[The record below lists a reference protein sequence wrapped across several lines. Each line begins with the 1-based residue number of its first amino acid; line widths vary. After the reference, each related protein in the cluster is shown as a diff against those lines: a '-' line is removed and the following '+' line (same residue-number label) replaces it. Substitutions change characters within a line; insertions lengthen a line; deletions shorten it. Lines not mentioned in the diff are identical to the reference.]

1 MKAAVFHGPKL
12 PLSIEDVELDKPQDR
27 EVLIKTVASGVCHS
41 DLHFV
46 DGFYPYPAPAVL
58 GHEAAGIIEEVGKQ
72 VTYVKPGDHVICCLS
87 VFCGNCEQCMS
98 GHPNRCSNKQATQ
111 RAPKDKPRISQKG
124 KLVNQFL
131 DISSYCEKM
140 LLHENAVVKIR
151 EDLPLDRAALIGC
164 GVTTGVGAVLNTAK
178 IEPGSTVAVFGAG
191 GVGLAAI
198 QGARIAGAR
207 KIIAVDMF
215 EGKLAMA
222 KRLGATDTIDA
233 SSSDPVD
240 EIRKM
245 TGGGVDYSFEAIGLK
260 KAAEQAFNSLK
271 AGGTA
276 TVIGMIPVGQKVEID
291 GYMFLTEREVVVRTV
306 ASGVCHSDLHFVDG
320 LYMWPTPAILGHEAA
335 GVVEKVGSQV
345 SYLKPG
351 DHVIACLSVFCGYCE
366 ECMSGHPNLCSNKAA
381 TQRTPTDKPRLSQKG
396 KMVNQFADLSG
407 YAEKMLLHENA
418 LVKIGDD
425 VPLDRAALIGCG
437 VMTGVGAAL
446 NTAKVAPGSTVAVF
460 GAGGVGL
467 SIIQGARIAGARM
480 IIAVDKF
487 PSKLELAKK
496 LGATHAVDASKGDA
510 VDQIRTLTNGGVEY
524 SFEAIGLKVAAEQA
538 YESIAPGGIA
548 TIVGMVPLGQKVD
561 VDGFSLLFEKRIQGC
576 FMGSNRFRIDMPRII
591 ELYQQ
596 GRLDLDDMIT
606 RRGKLEDVNEA
617 FRAMK
622 AGEVA
627 RTVLMFD

>member
-12 PLSIEDVELDKPQDR
+12 PLSIEDVEIDKPQDR

-46 DGFYPYPAPAVL
+46 EGLYPYPAPAVL

-87 VFCGNCEQCMS
+87 VFCGNCDQCMS
-98 GHPNRCSNKQATQ
+98 GHPNRCSNKAATQ
-111 RAPKDKPRISQKG
+111 RKPGDKPRISQKG
-124 KLVNQFL
+124 QPVNQFL

-222 KRLGATDTIDA
+222 KRLGATDTVDA

-245 TGGGVDYSFEAIGLK
+245 TDGVGVDYSFEAIGLK
-260 KAAEQAFNSLK
+260 KVAEQAFVALK
-271 AGGTA
+271 PGGTA
-276 TVIGMIPVGQKVEID
+276 TVIGMIPVGQKVELD
-291 GYMFLTEREVVVRTV
+291 GYMFLTERK
-306 ASGVCHSDLHFVDG
+306 LQ
-320 LYMWPTPAILGHEAA
+320 
-335 GVVEKVGSQV
+335 GS
-345 SYLKPG
+345 
-351 DHVIACLSVFCGYCE
+351 
-366 ECMSGHPNLCSNKAA
+366 N
-381 TQRTPTDKPRLSQKG
+381 
-396 KMVNQFADLSG
+396 
-407 YAEKMLLHENA
+407 
-418 LVKIGDD
+418 
-425 VPLDRAALIGCG
+425 
-437 VMTGVGAAL
+437 
-446 NTAKVAPGSTVAVF
+446 
-460 GAGGVGL
+460 
-467 SIIQGARIAGARM
+467 
-480 IIAVDKF
+480 
-487 PSKLELAKK
+487 
-496 LGATHAVDASKGDA
+496 
-510 VDQIRTLTNGGVEY
+510 
-524 SFEAIGLKVAAEQA
+524 
-538 YESIAPGGIA
+538 
-548 TIVGMVPLGQKVD
+548 
-561 VDGFSLLFEKRIQGC
+561 
-576 FMGSNRFRIDMPRII
+576 MGSNRFRIDMPKYIDFY
-591 ELYQQ
+591 LQ
-596 GRLDLDDMIT
+596 GRLNLDDMIS

-627 RTVLMFD
+627 RTVLMFN

>member
-1 MKAAVFHGPKL
+1 MKAAVFHGPNL

-111 RAPKDKPRISQKG
+111 RNPADKPRISQKG
-124 KLVNQFL
+124 KPVNQFL

-151 EDLPLDRAALIGC
+151 EDL
-164 GVTTGVGAVLNTAK
+164 
-178 IEPGSTVAVFGAG
+178 
-191 GVGLAAI
+191 
-198 QGARIAGAR
+198 
-207 KIIAVDMF
+207 
-215 EGKLAMA
+215 
-222 KRLGATDTIDA
+222 
-233 SSSDPVD
+233 
-240 EIRKM
+240 
-245 TGGGVDYSFEAIGLK
+245 
-260 KAAEQAFNSLK
+260 
-271 AGGTA
+271 
-276 TVIGMIPVGQKVEID
+276 
-291 GYMFLTEREVVVRTV
+291 
-306 ASGVCHSDLHFVDG
+306 
-320 LYMWPTPAILGHEAA
+320 
-335 GVVEKVGSQV
+335 
-345 SYLKPG
+345 
-351 DHVIACLSVFCGYCE
+351 
-366 ECMSGHPNLCSNKAA
+366 
-381 TQRTPTDKPRLSQKG
+381 
-396 KMVNQFADLSG
+396 
-407 YAEKMLLHENA
+407 
-418 LVKIGDD
+418 
-425 VPLDRAALIGCG
+425 PLDRAALIGCG

-467 SIIQGARIAGARM
+467 AIIQGARIAGARM

-487 PSKLELAKK
+487 PAKLELAKK

-510 VDQIRTLTNGGVEY
+510 VQQIRELTNGGVEY

-538 YESIAPGGIA
+538 YESLTAGGIA
-548 TIVGMVPLGQKVD
+548 TIVGMVPIGQKVD
-561 VDGFSLLFEKRIQGC
+561 VDGFSLLYEKRIQGC